1 VEKYRAVTVTR
12 TRTDVTTVYVKL
24 TDKAEEPV
32 TDIAKQFLEELAAKR
47 PVDFENRFRDIQ
59 TELDAYDYSV
69 RSIDAM
75 AVDVIV

>member
-47 PVDFENRFRDIQ
+47 PVDF
-59 TELDAYDYSV
+59 
-69 RSIDAM
+69 
-75 AVDVIV
+75 